1 MTKVRKAGV
10 LLVSVHDVHSFW
22 DEGIVEAFGDRHDL
36 RIYDENKP
44 IGEQFEGVEVV
55 LDIGGW
61 GTRELMDAA
70 SDAQVRLW
78 QVQGTG
84 LDHMDVPYLKSKGIM
99 VANCRGQT
107 TSVGLAELAMMF
119 MLMLGHKFHE
129 ASVNVQRRILGLPFG
144 RVLDGLTLGIVG
156 FGASGRELAVRAK
169 AFGMRLEVIDAVPI
183 ASEVLE
189 KTRPDFVG
197 TPDDLDRLVSE
208 SDVLSLHLPSTE
220 ETYHII
226 DAGRLAMMKP
236 TAMLINVARG
246 ALVDEEALYQALVD
260 GKLGGAGL
268 DVVTK
273 EPADPTLDLYKLP
286 NVVITPHHA
295 GSTDDAI
302 RKRAIVALENVD
314 RIAQGLEPLYR
325 V

>member
-1 MTKVRKAGV
+1 MKVRKAKV
-10 LLVSVHDVHSFW
+10 LLVSVHDVHTFW
-22 DEGIVEAFGDRHDL
+22 DEGIVEAFRDRHDL
-36 RIYDENKP
+36 KFYDENKP
-44 IGEQFEGVEVV
+44 MAGQFAGVEVV

-61 GTRELMDAA
+61 GTRELIDAA
-70 SDAQVRLW
+70 SDAHVRLW

-129 ASVNVQRRILGLPFG
+129 ASVNVQNRILGMPFG
-144 RVLDGLTLGIVG
+144 QVLDGLTLGVVG
-156 FGASGRELAVRAK
+156 FGASGQELAIRAK
-169 AFGMRLEVIDAVPI
+169 PFGMRLEVIDALPI
-183 ASEVLE
+183 SSDVLE

-197 TPDDLDRLVSE
+197 TPDDLDRLMAQ
-208 SDVLSLHLPSTE
+208 SDFISLHVPSTKQ
-220 ETYHII
+220 THHLI
-226 DAGRLAMMKP
+226 DARRLAMMKP
-236 TAMLINVARG
+236 TACLINVARG

-286 NVVITPHHA
+286 NVFITPHLA

-302 RKRAIVALENVD
+302 RKRAAVALENVD